1 MAVNENES
9 NQAPHSGRSKRGLLP
24 KLGAALNFLISL
36 IAVPVISYFYSRHGR
51 LRRRR
56 PAAAVVHEPSRTTH
70 PGGSRR
76 EFLLKIGAALNLLAA
91 TLIGIPIIGYL
102 LSSFRSKTRP
112 GAWIDLGMLET
123 FPENQ
128 TRLATFRNPY
138 TRPWDG
144 ATADIPCW
152 VRRVGGEQFQVFA
165 INCTHL
171 GCPVRWFQESRLFM
185 CPCHGGVFYEDGSH
199 AAGPPPRGLFEY
211 KYKVENGQ
219 LWIEGGHLP
228 TLSEPT

>member
-1 MAVNENES
+1 MAVTENES
-9 NQAPHSGRSKRGLLP
+9 NQ
-24 KLGAALNFLISL
+24 
-36 IAVPVISYFYSRHGR
+36 
-51 LRRRR
+51 
-56 PAAAVVHEPSRTTH
+56 TTH
-70 PGGSRR
+70 PDRSRR
-76 EFLLKIGAALNLLAA
+76 RFLLKLGAALNLLAA
-91 TLIGIPIIGYL
+91 VLIGVPVIGFL
-102 LSSFRSKTRP
+102 LSSFRRQIRP
-112 GAWIDLGMLET
+112 GSWVRLGPVES

-144 ATADIPCW
+144 TTADIPCW
-152 VRRVGGEQFQVFA
+152 VRRIGGEQFQVFA

-185 CPCHGGVFYEDGSH
+185 CPCHGGVFYQDGSH

-211 KYKVENGQ
+211 KYKIEGGQ
-219 LWIEGGHLP
+219 LWLEGGHLP